1 MKQLQ
6 SDIANVTKQKQSI
19 CKAVEKKEK
28 LLANAH
34 NQIVQIRAS
43 ISMKQA
49 EMGTELIDQ
58 LTPEERDLLSRL
70 NPEIT
75 ELKERLLAC
84 KNNRI
89 EIETRKEELETNLS
103 TNLVRRL
110 QELEGIILSA
120 DSDTLPKE
128 AELKRLELKNSEV
141 SIDKLYKQLEG
152 MN

>member
-1 MKQLQ
+1 MDLIVLNWIFFQ
-6 SDIANVTKQKQSI
+6 
-19 CKAVEKKEK
+19 EK

-43 ISMKQA
+43 IAMKQA

-75 ELKERLLAC
+75 ELKERLLTC

-89 EIETRKEELETNLS
+89 EVWQNLPMLS
-103 TNLVRRL
+103 TDFSPFIKC
-110 QELEGIILSA
+110 II
-120 DSDTLPKE
+120 
-128 AELKRLELKNSEV
+128 
-141 SIDKLYKQLEG
+141 
-152 MN
+152 